1 MTRVGVVVPPANP
14 AAEPEFWRLLDR
26 QADLHVTRFPV
37 QPDLSLAA
45 RLASYND
52 VLPDM
57 IRSFGGLPLDALVM
71 ACTGSRYLLGPAE
84 DRRDCAELST
94 RFGLPV
100 ATATEAIRRAL
111 EHLRAEEITLISPY
125 RPWLTTRAERFW
137 TAAGIRIAQVVK
149 IKAGARYLPYEVTTD
164 ELVTQVEKAG
174 ATRDG
179 VLLLTG
185 TGMSTLRAIDKLSEG
200 NERTVLTSNLC
211 GAWWALTSAG
221 EYASLE
227 RAEDGEKVAV

>member
-14 AAEPEFWRLLDR
+14 AAEPEFQRLLDR
-26 QADLHVTRFPV
+26 RADLHVTRFPV
-37 QPDLSLAA
+37 QPGLSLAA
-45 RLASYND
+45 RLAAYND
-52 VLPDM
+52 VLPEM

-84 DRRDCAELST
+84 DRRDCAELSA

-111 EHLRAEEITLISPY
+111 ETLRAEEITLVSPY

-137 TAAGIRIAQVVK
+137 TAAGIRITQVVK
-149 IKAGARYLPYEVTTD
+149 VKAGARYAPYEVTPD
-164 ELVTQVEKAG
+164 ELVARIEEAG
-174 ATRDG
+174 VTRSG

-185 TGMSTLRAIDKLSEG
+185 TGMPTLQAVDALSEG
-200 NERTVLTSNLC
+200 TERTILTSNLC

-221 EYASLE
+221 KYAPLDRLGHAE
-227 RAEDGEKVAV
+227 RVTV

>member
-37 QPDLSLAA
+37 PPDLSLAA

-71 ACTGSRYLLGPAE
+71 ACTGS
-84 DRRDCAELST
+84 
-94 RFGLPV
+94 
-100 ATATEAIRRAL
+100 
-111 EHLRAEEITLISPY
+111 
-125 RPWLTTRAERFW
+125 
-137 TAAGIRIAQVVK
+137 
-149 IKAGARYLPYEVTTD
+149 RYLPYEVTTD

-221 EYASLE
+221 KYASLE